1 MSAVIREL
9 ADAIRNNDAP
19 DNARLRQY
27 NIQIGLRDDQ
37 GAGVYA
43 GVTNKGAVIG
53 YEKVPRASLRGE
65 EAAPGDWVVDP
76 AIVYRAVHGRE
87 PTGGELAAFIPKL
100 RDILP
105 YEFRPVEGQLLYCG
119 IDAIEIA
126 RAHLDSF
133 GYEEVVYLLLT
144 GNLPD
149 QCQLE
154 QFCEYLNARRSLPS
168 AYRNA
173 LVHQFSSKNIMNT
186 LQAAVD
192 NLYDLDPNPD
202 SIDIEDVTRHSIDLI
217 ARFPVLVAYAY
228 HGMNYKY
235 KEKADL
241 TIIRTDQSASQ
252 AEDFLR
258 IFRAGKPFTREE
270 ALVLD
275 QFLILHAEHGGGNN
289 STFTARVVS
298 SSETDTFSAI
308 SSALASLKGH
318 LHGGA
323 NEQVMSMMNFVKEEV
338 KDWRD
343 RDEVYAYLS
352 RILRGQAA
360 DGKGKIYGVGHA
372 VYTLSDPRAVY
383 LAEMAEGLARRV
395 SRLDEYRLFRLVAE
409 LAPLAFAE
417 VKNTRKQVSPNV
429 DFYSGFV
436 LDCIGIPQ
444 ELYTPLFSMS
454 RVAGW
459 CAHRLE
465 QLVQNKLIRPAY
477 LDLVE
482 RRSYVPL
489 ASRVGREPVKEGS
502 SAGLRS
508 S

>member
-1 MSAVIREL
+1 MQEVIQEL
-9 ADAIRNNDAP
+9 AEIIRNNDTP
-19 DNARLRQY
+19 DNQRLRKY

-37 GAGVYA
+37 GAGVYV
-43 GVTNKGAVIG
+43 GVTNKGSAVG
-53 YEKVPRASLRGE
+53 YERLPLAVLKGE
-65 EAAPGDWVVDP
+65 EAGAGSRRVVDP
-76 AIVYRAVHGRE
+76 SVVFRELYGRDPSE
-87 PTGGELAAFIPKL
+87 NELAAFLPKL

-119 IDAIEIA
+119 IDAIDIA
-126 RAHLDSF
+126 RAHLESF
-133 GYEEVVYLLLT
+133 GYEEVAYLLLT
-144 GNLPD
+144 GNLPTR
-149 QCQLE
+149 CQ
-154 QFCEYLNARRSLPS
+154 FDKFRDFLNERRSLPS
-168 AYRNA
+168 DYRNA
-173 LVHQFSSKNIMNT
+173 LVHQLSSKNIMNS

-202 SIDIEDVTRHSIDLI
+202 SIDIEDVTRHSVDLI
-217 ARFPVLVAYAY
+217 AKFPILVAYSY

-241 TIIRTDQSASQ
+241 MIIRTDPEVSQ

-258 IFRAGKPFTREE
+258 MLMACRPFTRED

-289 STFTARVVS
+289 STFTTRVVS

-323 NEQVMSMMNFVKEEV
+323 NEQVMNMMGLIKGEV
-338 KDWRD
+338 RDWKD
-343 RDEVYAYLS
+343 RDEVYQYLC
-352 RILRGQAA
+352 RILKGQAG
-360 DGKGKIYGVGHA
+360 DRRGKIYGIGHA
-372 VYTLSDPRAVY
+372 VYTLSDPRAIY
-383 LAEMAEGLARRV
+383 LRDMVEGLARRV
-395 SRLDEYRLFRLVAE
+395 NRLEEFDLFRLVAE
-409 LAPLAFAE
+409 LAPIAFAD
-417 VKNTRKQVSPNV
+417 VKKTNKKVSANV
-429 DFYSGFV
+429 DFFSGFV

-444 ELYTPLFSMS
+444 ELFTPLFSMS

-477 LDLVE
+477 MDLVE
-482 RRSYVPL
+482 HRPYVPL
-489 ASRVGREPVKEGS
+489 PQRN
-502 SAGLRS
+502 
-508 S
+508 